1 MKYITLGKT
10 NEKVSIIGLGSWSY
24 GKENISN
31 GSSVGWAGQSDSDSI
46 SALKKSFSMGINHWD
61 TADVYGE
68 GYSEKII
75 GSLWKELPR
84 AEIFLATKIGWDMG
98 PYKNWYNPKHMRT
111 NFEKSLINLK
121 TDCVDL
127 LYLHHCNFGKLDEYL
142 DDAVDTINRFK
153 EEGKTKFIGLSDW
166 SSSRILKFIEI
177 VKPDVIQPLYN
188 VYDRDYIISGLNNYV
203 NNNNI
208 GVCYFS
214 PIKHGL
220 LTGKYESIPTFPKG
234 DFRENVKEFK
244 NSDFINKMQTNKIKL
259 EEKFSSI
266 SKEPVLHGL
275 TSSILFDN
283 PTACVLL
290 GQRNQQQAICA
301 SKLGQPMSKKE
312 SEWVFS
318 LYN

>member
-10 NEKVSIIGLGSWSY
+10 NKKISIIGSGSWAY

-31 GSSVGWAGQSDSDSI
+31 GSSVGWSGQSDFDSI
-46 SALKKSFSMGINHWD
+46 NALKKSFSLGINHWD

-203 NNNNI
+203 NDNNI

-220 LTGKYESIPTFPKG
+220 LTGKYESIPIFPKG

-259 EEKFSSI
+259 EEKFSPI

-290 GQRNQQQAICA
+290 GQRNQQQVICA

>member
-10 NEKVSIIGLGSWSY
+10 NEKVSIIGLGSWAY
-24 GKENISN
+24 GKENTSN

-46 SALKKSFSMGINHWD
+46 SALKKSFSLGINHWD
-61 TADVYGE
+61 TADVYGD

-75 GSLWKELPR
+75 GSIWKDLPR
-84 AEIFLATKIGWDMG
+84 NEIFLATKIGWDMG

-142 DDAVDTINRFK
+142 DDAVETINRFK

-166 SSSRILKFIEI
+166 SSSRILKFIET

-188 VYDRDYIISGLNNYV
+188 VYDQDYVNSGLSSYAK
-203 NNNNI
+203 NNNI

-220 LTGKYESIPTFPKG
+220 LTGKYKSTPTFPKG

-244 NSDFINKMQTNKIKL
+244 NPEFIKKMQTNKIKL
-259 EEKFSSI
+259 ENKFSAI

-275 TSSILFDN
+275 ISSILFDN
-283 PTACVLL
+283 PTACALL
-290 GQRNQQQAICA
+290 GQRNQKQAICA
-301 SKLGQPMSKKE
+301 AKLGQPMSKKE